1 VSRLGTIFAKE
12 VLDNARDRRAWSMA
26 AIYVLLGP
34 LLLVLTI
41 QLSSRMSSREVTRTL
56 RLPVAGAE
64 RAPGLMD
71 FLRQRNVVVLPAPRD
86 PEAAVRRG
94 DEDLVL
100 LVTPTYGDDL
110 GAGRPAAVRILYDES
125 RASSLGRV
133 RRLTEALR
141 GYSLAIGQLRLLA
154 RGVAPS
160 TASALAVESDDLATP
175 ESRAQF
181 VFGIMPMFLLLVLFA
196 GGMYIA
202 IDTTAGER
210 ERGSLEPL
218 LANPVTPAEVI
229 MGKLGA
235 TIAFALA
242 TLALTLAG
250 FTVVLNTVPLDL
262 PGVRLGVG
270 PGGVALLLLILTPAV
285 FPAAALQMLVASAS
299 RTFKEA
305 QTAAQL
311 LALLP
316 ILPGLFL
323 MFGTFRSE
331 RWAFAVPL
339 LGHDLLVNQV
349 LKGEGV
355 AAADYAL
362 SVAASVAVGVVLTW
376 ATVRRYERE
385 RAIFG

>member
-1 VSRLGTIFAKE
+1 VSRLGTIFRKE
-12 VLDNARDRRAWSMA
+12 LLDNARDRRAWSMA

-34 LLLVLTI
+34 ALLVLTI
-41 QLSSRMSSREVTRTL
+41 QLSSRMSSREATRTL
-56 RLPVAGAE
+56 RLPVAHAE

-71 FLRQRNVVVLPAPRD
+71 FLRQRNVVVLPAPQD
-86 PEAAVRRG
+86 PEGAVRRG
-94 DEDLVL
+94 DQDVVLVI
-100 LVTPTYGDDL
+100 TPSYGDDL
-110 GAGRPAAVRILYDES
+110 LAGKPAAVRILYDES
-125 RASSLGRV
+125 RTSSIGSV

-141 GYSLAIGQLRLLA
+141 GYSFAIGQLRLLA

-160 TASALAVESDDLATP
+160 AAGALAVESDDLATP

-229 MGKLGA
+229 LGKLGA
-235 TIAFALA
+235 TITFALA
-242 TLALTLAG
+242 TLIVTLAG
-250 FTVVLNTVPLDL
+250 FTVVLNTVPLDI
-262 PGVRLGVG
+262 PGVRLGL
-270 PGGVALLLLILTPAV
+270 GVDGAALLLLILVPAL

-299 RTFKEA
+299 RSFKEA

-323 MFGTFRSE
+323 MFGTFRTE

-339 LGHDLLVNQV
+339 LGHDLLVNQI
-349 LKGEGV
+349 LKGEGIAPV
-355 AAADYAL
+355 DLAL
-362 SVAASVAVGVVLTW
+362 SIAASAVVGLVLTW